1 MNETDKEHLHK
12 LYAGFAMIG
21 LLMRGGNDPRI
32 PAESF
37 NIADAMLEEIDA
49 RDNKGIASIV
59 RKYKRKEKVNE
70 ETNSTD

>member
-1 MNETDKEHLHK
+1 MNETDREHLHK

-21 LLMRGGNDPRI
+21 LLMRGNDPRI
-32 PAESF
+32 PSESF

-70 ETNSTD
+70 ENNSEN